1 MIKIIKI
8 KTLSPTLREKKRYL
22 VYEIISNKKFMF
34 NDVKNS
40 IDAGN
45 IKFLGELGLAKAGII
60 HLEEAYNNNKGILRI
75 NNKYIN
81 EIKMSLSLIKSINN
95 DKVIIKTLYLSGML
109 NKSKKISKK
118 GG

>member
-1 MIKIIKI
+1 VIKIIKI

-40 IDAGN
+40 IDSAN
-45 IKFLGELGLAKAGII
+45 LRFLGELGLAKAGII
-60 HLEEAYNNNKGILRI
+60 HLEDAYNNNKGIMRV

-81 EIKMSLSLIKSINN
+81 ELKMSLSLIKSINN
-95 DKVIIKTLYLSGML
+95 DKTIVNTLYVSGML